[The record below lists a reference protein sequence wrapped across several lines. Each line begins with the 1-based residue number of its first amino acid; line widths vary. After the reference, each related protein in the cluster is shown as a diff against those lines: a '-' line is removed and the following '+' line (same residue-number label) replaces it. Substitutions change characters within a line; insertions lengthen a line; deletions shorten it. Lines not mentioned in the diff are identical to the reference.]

1 MPTLQ
6 VETGVGDQ
14 TLTVASLV
22 AGYGSTPIVH
32 GIDFI
37 VGLGE
42 AVAIIGPNGA
52 GKSTFV
58 KAIAGAIPTMSGT
71 VFLGDRDVTRLR
83 GDQLARLGIGYVPQ
97 LKDVFSS
104 LTVTDN
110 LEMGGYILPR
120 RAVAPAM
127 ERIFDLFPT
136 LLVLRRRIAGTLSG
150 GERKLLALGK
160 ALMTS
165 PKIMLLDEPTA
176 NLSPDLAREVLTR
189 HVRRLV
195 EEGMGVVLVEQRAKE
210 ALRICE
216 RAYVLTAGTVHVA
229 GRSEEI
235 LANEDI
241 GQLFL
246 GGSTTLTETD
256 S

>member
-1 MPTLQ
+1 MPTLPAEAQ
-6 VETGVGDQ
+6 EEM
-14 TLTVASLV
+14 TVSALF
-22 AGYGSTPIVH
+22 AGYGSTTIVH
-32 GIDFI
+32 GIDFTAR
-37 VGLGE
+37 LGQ

-71 VFLGDRDVTRLR
+71 VALGGRDITHLR

-97 LKDVFSS
+97 IKDVFAS
-104 LTVTDN
+104 LSVSDN

-120 RAVAPAM
+120 RAVAAAM

-136 LLVLRRRIAGTLSG
+136 LVPLRRRTAGTLSG

-176 NLSPDLAREVLTR
+176 NLSPDLARVVLTE

-195 EEGMGVVLVEQRAKE
+195 DEGMGVVLVEQRAKE

-216 RAYVLTAGTVHVA
+216 RAYVLTAGTVRVA

-241 GQLFL
+241 GTLFL
-246 GGSTTLTETD
+246 GGAANLAESEA
-256 S
+256 